1 MTGAYVDKNYV
12 YAVARIRSAELKL
25 LNRSQLDELLAAENA
40 EAVYSLLKEKGWGTE
55 SCRTWEDML
64 KSEEKK
70 LWELIEELVPDM
82 SVFDVFKKPGDYHNL
97 KAAIKEAAE
106 ETEIPGIYT
115 SESTI
120 DPERI
125 RLAVRERN
133 FGMLPPEMAEAAG
146 EINDSYLRTKDG
158 QLCDTAVDRICLEEM
173 VRAGEASDCGF
184 LSQYALLMAAAAVI
198 KTAVRSART
207 GKSRDFL
214 NQAIADI
221 PTLDRNALIQA
232 AMNGEEQIIAYLLT
246 TDYADAVPA
255 IRKGMTAFE
264 NYCDDLITRRMKDQQ
279 RESFGLGPIAAYI
292 LARKNEMKSVRIIFS
307 GKENGFSDDMI
318 RERVRETYV

>member
-25 LNRSQLDELLAAENA
+25 LNRSQMEELVAAKDA
-40 EAVYSLLKEKGWGTE
+40 DDVSARLKEKGWGSDTD
-55 SCRTWEDML
+55 RTREDML
-64 KSEEKK
+64 QSERRKM
-70 LWELIEELVPDM
+70 WELIEELVPDM
-82 SVFDVFKKPGDYHNL
+82 SVFDVMRKPNDYHNL

-106 ETEIPGIYT
+106 ETEIPGIYIE
-115 SESTI
+115 ESTV

-133 FGMLPPEMAEAAG
+133 FGMLPPEMAEYAM

-158 QLCDTAVDRICLEEM
+158 QLCDIAVDRICLEAL
-173 VRAGEASDCGF
+173 VKAGENTECGF
-184 LSQYALLMAAAAVI
+184 LSQYALLTAAAAVI
-198 KTAVRSART
+198 KTAVRCART
-207 GKSRDFL
+207 GKSKDFL
-214 NQAIADI
+214 EQAIADI
-221 PTLDRNALIQA
+221 PSLDKNALIQA
-232 AMNGEEQIIAYLLT
+232 AMNGEEQIISYLLT

-292 LARKNEMKSVRIIFS
+292 LARENELKSVRIIFS